1 MKKRFLKWLGRKV
14 VESSLVISLAHSLIR
29 GYLSLVR
36 LEVIGEERMLSHLR
50 GGGKA
55 IAALWHQRVLG
66 VVGYASRFRE
76 FKPSAIVSASRDGDL
91 IVRIVERLNFR
102 PVRGSSTR
110 GGREALSAMVEDLR
124 EHPFAVHASDG
135 PTGPRGVIKA
145 GLIRMSQLSG
155 APVVPVYI
163 SFSRAWSLG
172 SWDRM
177 LIPKPFSRIV
187 VRWGEPMYVPKNL
200 DVPGFEG
207 LRQNMERSIR
217 EEQDRDDRRWGWKNL
232 LLEGH

>member
-1 MKKRFLKWLGRKV
+1 MKKKILKWIGKTV
-14 VESSLVISLAHSLIR
+14 VESSFTVPLAHNLIR
-29 GYLSLVR
+29 GYLLLVR
-36 LEVIGEERMLSHLR
+36 IEVVGEERMLSHLR

-55 IAALWHQRVLG
+55 IAALWHQRILG

-91 IVRIVERLNFR
+91 IARIVERLNFR

-110 GGREALSAMVEDLR
+110 GGREALAAMVEDLQ

-135 PTGPRGVIKA
+135 PTGPRGVVKA

-155 APVVPVYI
+155 APIVPVLI
-163 SFSRAWSLG
+163 SFSRAWALG

-187 VRWGEPMYVPKNL
+187 VRWGEPI
-200 DVPGFEG
+200 DVPADLEGQGFED
-207 LRQNMERSIR
+207 LRRNVERSIR
-217 EEQDRDDRRWGWKNL
+217 EEQERDDRRWGWKNL
-232 LLEGH
+232 LLDGH

>member
-1 MKKRFLKWLGRKV
+1 MKKKFLKWLGKTV
-14 VESSLVISLAHSLIR
+14 VESGLIIPLAHNLIR
-29 GYLSLVR
+29 GYLLLVR
-36 LEVIGEERMLSHLR
+36 LEVTGEERMLSHLR

-91 IVRIVERLNFR
+91 IARLVERLNFR
-102 PVRGSSTR
+102 PIRGSSTR

-124 EHPFAVHASDG
+124 DNPFAVHASDG

-163 SFSRAWSLG
+163 SFSRAWTLG

-187 VRWGEPMYVPKNL
+187 VRWGEPMDVPKDL
-200 DVPGFEG
+200 DGPGFED
-207 LRQNMERSIR
+207 LKRNMERSIR